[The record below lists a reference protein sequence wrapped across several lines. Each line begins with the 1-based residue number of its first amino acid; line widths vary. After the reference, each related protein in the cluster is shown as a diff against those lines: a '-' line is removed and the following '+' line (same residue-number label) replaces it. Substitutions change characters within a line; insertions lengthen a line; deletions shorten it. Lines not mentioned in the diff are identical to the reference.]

1 MYKNIRLAFSLLIL
15 IIAITLAANDLVADE
30 LIVDE
35 VHFSGNILFSE
46 TELSRIVA
54 TQPGDKFV
62 QKSLNGDVKRLA
74 GFYSSKGHY
83 NVKIF
88 SPEIS
93 TSNSNLIGVTFVVEE
108 GTELKI
114 VETVLTGNRYISR
127 EKIEETVE
135 LSNLRL
141 GEVPNLLQSI
151 VDFYSQNG
159 FFFATAKLDSLAQNE
174 AGYSLQLEIAEGDFC
189 EFDDVRFN
197 GNKVTTENSLLKISQ
212 LRNMQKITP
221 RLLESAEEN
230 IRRKSYINDC
240 HIFPVNASQLLIE
253 VDEGR
258 MNHFSGILGYD
269 NNQDADNRITGFLNL
284 EFLNLYGSDRNLA
297 LNWQKL
303 QANSSSIELKY
314 HESGFDNIP
323 ISGDISLYREEADS
337 TYINSKI
344 ELNIYFYNL
353 FQKYGLYYA
362 LESYYPG
369 SRRPKLI
376 ETSTYH
382 KIGGFWQYDDTDY
395 YLNPRKGSF
404 ISLKYYYIIDQK
416 KGVDTD
422 KQAVETSVKRYWPL
436 NNRIVGFTGF
446 NASYVE
452 NKNLQDYENFDLGG
466 SKNLRG
472 FMEKQFYGHQILWTN
487 LELRYLVSQKSR
499 FFLFSDYG
507 FAENDVYRYGK
518 LFGFGGGMR
527 LETKIGLLGID
538 YGFGYA
544 NGEWRNPMDGII
556 HFGLEANL

>member
-1 MYKNIRLAFSLLIL
+1 MFKNFRLSLLTLFL
-15 IIAITLAANDLVADE
+15 ICSLAAFAVDLV
-30 LIVDE
+30 VDE
-35 VHFSGNILFSE
+35 VNFTGNILFSE
-46 TELSRIVA
+46 LELARVVA
-54 TQPGDKFV
+54 TQPGDKFE
-62 QKSLNGDVKRLA
+62 QKSVNGDVKRLA
-74 GFYSSKGHY
+74 GFYSSKGHL
-83 NVKIF
+83 NVKVF
-88 SPEIS
+88 TPEIS
-93 TSNSNLIGVTFVVEE
+93 TSNSNLVGVTFVLEE
-108 GTELKI
+108 GEEFRIK
-114 VETVLTGNRYISR
+114 ETSLSGNRYISKV
-127 EKIEETVE
+127 KIAEAVE
-135 LSNLRL
+135 LTNHKLT
-141 GEVPNLLQSI
+141 GVPKLLQNI
-151 VDFYSQNG
+151 VDYYSQNG
-159 FFFATAKLDSLAQNE
+159 FFFATAKLDSLKQTDD
-174 AGYSLQLEIAEGDFC
+174 GYEIQLKIAEGEFC
-189 EFDDVRFN
+189 EFDDVRYK
-197 GNKVTTENSLLKISQ
+197 GNKVTTEKSLLKISQ

-230 IRRKSYINDC
+230 IRRKSYIKDC
-240 HIFPVNASQLLIE
+240 RIYPVNAHQLLIE

-269 NNQDADNRITGFLNL
+269 NNQDADNRISGFLNL

-297 LNWQKL
+297 LTWQKL
-303 QANSSSIELKY
+303 QSNNSSIELKY
-314 HESGFDNIP
+314 HESGFETIP
-323 ISGDISLYREEADS
+323 LSGDLALYREEADS
-337 TYINSKI
+337 TYINSRV
-344 ELNIYFYNL
+344 ETNIYFHNL

-362 LESYYPG
+362 LETYYPG

-404 ISLKYYYIIDQK
+404 IGLKYYYIIDQK

-422 KQAVETSVKRYWPL
+422 KQAVEASVKRYWPL
-436 NNRIVGFTGF
+436 NNRLIGFTGF
-446 NASYVE
+446 NASYME
-452 NKNLQDYENFDLGG
+452 NKNLQDYENFELGG

-507 FAENDVYRYGK
+507 FVENNVYRYGK